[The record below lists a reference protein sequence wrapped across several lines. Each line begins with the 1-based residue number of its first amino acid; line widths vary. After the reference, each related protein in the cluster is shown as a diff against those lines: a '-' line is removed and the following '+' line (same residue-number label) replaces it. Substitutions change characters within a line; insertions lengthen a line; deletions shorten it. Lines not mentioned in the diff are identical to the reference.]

1 MAGSTEEYDSLHDN
15 VPSNIIRVPVDIE
28 SISLATDQFEDC
40 YTNDDSVTIS
50 VLGPDTSIDEYFNDI
65 SLIPAE
71 EKTRSI
77 LAASFGVVK
86 DFSID
91 KEPYKS
97 LNKNLLP
104 TNKILKR
111 ELMRRIPNT
120 KSLRGK
126 KTAVLIIL
134 LNSDT
139 FQIKNEK

>member
-40 YTNDDSVTIS
+40 YTNDDSGTIS
-50 VLGPDTSIDEYFNDI
+50 VLAPDTSLKEYFNDI

-71 EKTRSI
+71 ERTRSI

-86 DFSID
+86 DFSLD
-91 KEPYKS
+91 KEPFKS

-111 ELMRRIPNT
+111 ELMRRVPNT

-134 LNSDT
+134 LNSET
-139 FQIKNEK
+139 F